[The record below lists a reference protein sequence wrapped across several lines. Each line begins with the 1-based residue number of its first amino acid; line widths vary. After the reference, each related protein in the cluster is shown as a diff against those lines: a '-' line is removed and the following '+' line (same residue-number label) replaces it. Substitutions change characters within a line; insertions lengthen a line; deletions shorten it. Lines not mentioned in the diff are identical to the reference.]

1 MKSTFL
7 NLVLIISITTFLV
20 SCNKDDS
27 DSTATKQQISCN
39 VDGVSY
45 SVTTGG
51 TDVEEADAHIRNGT
65 RFQLDATT
73 STKDFSIN
81 YDAISGT
88 GTYNIVGIGGA
99 LNFAQWEDG
108 DALYSSLSTAKSHL
122 TFTITSIAGSAS
134 DNMRLIEGTFSGV
147 LYNLLQTDSVVI
159 TNGQIDIL

>member
-1 MKSTFL
+1 MKSIFL
-7 NLVLIISITTFLV
+7 NLTFIICAAIFFI

-65 RFQLDATT
+65 RFQLDAAT

-108 DALYSSLSTAKSHL
+108 DALYSTLVSEKSHL

-134 DNMRLIEGTFSGV
+134 DNMRLVEGTFSGV